1 MRALVTG
8 GSGFVGQWLCRALLS
23 SGWDVAGTMLGDV
36 VEPGAL
42 GLDERRAI
50 RWIRADLRRQEE
62 VGAAIDAA
70 SPDAVFHLA
79 GIAFVPAAA
88 ADPGGA
94 LDVNVGA
101 AARLLAVIRERRRAG
116 TLDPLVLVVGSG
128 EQYGRHEAAE
138 LPLPE
143 TAEQRPISVY
153 AASKAAQE
161 IVALEA
167 WRSDGVRVVVTRSF
181 NHSGPGQQE
190 RFLLPALVRRA
201 LALRGKWR
209 AELKVG
215 NTTPVRDYLH
225 VADVADAYERLAH
238 AGEDAGRVGEAYNVA
253 SGVGFDVEAVATRV
267 LALANVEARLQVD
280 PELVRPVDL
289 PALIGDARKLRR
301 DTGWAPERDLD
312 AIIEDLIRAAAD

>member
-8 GSGFVGQWLCRALLS
+8 GSGFVGQWLCRTLLS

-62 VGAAIDAA
+62 VVAAVDSA

-116 TLDPLVLVVGSG
+116 TLDPIVLVVGSG
-128 EQYGRHEAAE
+128 EQYGRHETAE

-181 NHSGPGQQE
+181 NHSGPGQQD

-201 LALRGKWR
+201 LSLGGKWR

-215 NTTPVRDYLH
+215 NTTPIRDYLH
-225 VADVADAYERLAH
+225 VADVADAYARLAG
-238 AGEDAGRVGEAYNVA
+238 AEGAARVGDAYNVA
-253 SGVGFDVEAVATRV
+253 SGVGFDVETVATRV
-267 LALANVEARLQVD
+267 LALANVEAKLQVD
-280 PELVRPVDL
+280 PALVRPVDL
-289 PALIGDARKLRR
+289 PALIGDAQKLRR
-301 DTGWAPERDLD
+301 DTGWAPKRDLD